1 MLSNTTIYGI
11 RALIYIA
18 DHSKDGKEYIPINRL
33 ADDINLSF
41 HFLTKILQKL
51 THAKL
56 LKSYRGPNGGVAL
69 VKQPEEIS
77 VYEIVQILET
87 KDMFTECI
95 LGLPGCGHT
104 DPCPFHEEWIPD
116 REQLRETFS
125 STNIL
130 DMAKKL
136 KIKNKRLG

>member
-18 DHSKDGKEYIPINRL
+18 DNSDNKNEYIPINRL
-33 ADDINLSF
+33 AEDINLSF

-51 THAKL
+51 TRANL
-56 LKSYRGPNGGVAL
+56 LTSYRGPKGGVAL

-77 VYEIVQILET
+77 VYEIVKILET
-87 KDMFTECI
+87 KDMFSECI

-104 DPCPFHEEWIPD
+104 DPCPFHEEWKPV
-116 REQLRETFS
+116 REHLKETFEN
-125 STNIL
+125 TNIRDL
-130 DMAKKL
+130 AKKL
-136 KIKNKRLG
+136 EMDGKRLS